1 MPSVLI
7 DDVGDIGAEDDERR
21 MRDVDD
27 VEHAERNRDADRH
40 GGVEAAEQKAGDD
53 RIDQQFEGN
62 IHTRLNRRRRC
73 LSIAGQFARYDA
85 RPRSVIEL
93 PALLPSEAFA
103 FLLSHSSRPAATDF
117 AAVCRKAG
125 GLASLLNDQPN
136 LCKCGK

>member
-1 MPSVLI
+1 
-7 DDVGDIGAEDDERR
+7 
-21 MRDVDD
+21 MRDVDN
-27 VEHAERNRDADRH
+27 VEHAEGNRDTGRD
-40 GGVEAAEQKAGDD
+40 GSVKAAEQKPRDN
-53 RIDQQFEGN
+53 RVHQQIEGN

-117 AAVCRKAG
+117 AAVCR
-125 GLASLLNDQPN
+125 
-136 LCKCGK
+136 